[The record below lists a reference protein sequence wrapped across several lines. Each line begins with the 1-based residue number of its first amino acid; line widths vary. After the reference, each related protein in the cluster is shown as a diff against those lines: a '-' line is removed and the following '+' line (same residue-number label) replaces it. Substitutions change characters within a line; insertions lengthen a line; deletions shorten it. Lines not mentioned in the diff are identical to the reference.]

1 MSEEKNIYFSLIPGL
16 SVVSCM
22 HVGKRNQ
29 AFKIISKTTS
39 DASLEGGRGVRAS
52 GEMLVL
58 GSMGR
63 SDPGNDTR
71 VVRGG
76 QLWKWSEGE

>member
-1 MSEEKNIYFSLIPGL
+1 MLEKKSSFQNYF
-16 SVVSCM
+16 
-22 HVGKRNQ
+22 
-29 AFKIISKTTS
+29 KTTS

-52 GEMLVL
+52 GERLVL